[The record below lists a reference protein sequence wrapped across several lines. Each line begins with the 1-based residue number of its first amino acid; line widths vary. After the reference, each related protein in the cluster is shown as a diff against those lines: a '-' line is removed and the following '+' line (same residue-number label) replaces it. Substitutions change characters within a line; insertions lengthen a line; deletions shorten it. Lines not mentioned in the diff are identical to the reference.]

1 MPGLF
6 GRKKEPE
13 FVLRVDRDSVA
24 MGDDVESHAYEMVL
38 PCGTSISEAVDLA
51 SPSVGAPGWSWIA
64 VLGGTPVAVWSMDG
78 GARLLV
84 ADAPFGPPRGE
95 IDLFFRYFV
104 QIDPEW
110 LYWELRNGAAPDRR
124 ALEEAFAGHAARRR
138 EVADRA
144 REAST
149 TERLLGEECV
159 AVLTRL
165 GVVFDLHHDRLC
177 RFDFVGTSWRI
188 ERLDTMTRVTM
199 GGGHATGSFR
209 PSSWAEKW
217 LVAAIGARLRLM
229 AGREPLPAFDLRPA
243 AELTPQRYM
252 WSITGPDT
260 IQVSDGSGL
269 LLYHFV
275 AGRSLVEIL
284 TELDL

>member
-1 MPGLF
+1 MAGWF
-6 GRKKEPE
+6 RRAKDPE

-24 MGDDVESHAYEMVL
+24 MGDDAESHAYEMVL
-38 PCGTSISEAVDLA
+38 PCSTSIAEAVDLA
-51 SPSVGAPGWSWIA
+51 APSVGGPGWSWIA
-64 VLGGTPVAVWSMDG
+64 VLEGTPVAVWSVDG

-84 ADAPFGPPRGE
+84 ADAPFGRPDGE
-95 IDLFFRYFV
+95 FDLFFRYFV

-124 ALEEAFAGHAARRR
+124 ALETAFASHAARRR
-138 EVADRA
+138 EVADRE
-144 REAST
+144 RESAT
-149 TERLLGEECV
+149 TDRLLSAECA
-159 AVLTRL
+159 AVLSRL
-165 GVVFDLHHDRLC
+165 GVEFDLHHDRLC

-243 AELTPQRYM
+243 PELSPQRHM